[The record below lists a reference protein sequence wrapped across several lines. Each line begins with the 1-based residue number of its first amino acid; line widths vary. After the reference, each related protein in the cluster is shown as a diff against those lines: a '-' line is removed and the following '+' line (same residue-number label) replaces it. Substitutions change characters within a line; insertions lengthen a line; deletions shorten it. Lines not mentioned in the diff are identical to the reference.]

1 MIGAIIS
8 QGRGVVGLHRYL
20 SHDRVVKGEPAPETS
35 ERVSF
40 IRTFRSPSDDGLQT
54 VRIMQDVVADRKILK
69 GRHGV
74 SPGGRRLQTAY
85 VHGLISF
92 APGET
97 PSEDDQV
104 AAVEGWLAAL
114 GLDEHV
120 ATAYGHRDGGVTHV
134 HTVACRVHPYTGIAA
149 PMSHGKLRLSTWS
162 REWEEGHGGIVIQAR
177 QRRAAERAEF
187 RATVDEEV
195 AALPPA
201 APDEPQPATKRDR
214 AKRRAKERR
223 DAKAKAR
230 ASGAHPMTP
239 IATGR
244 RAGQDDRTPEEKAR
258 WTALYADPDFN
269 ALTRREK
276 KTTTTALKADMLA
289 KRQAALEQAPAPPAE
304 QPPTQVPGIAAV
316 APPVV
321 AAPPVD
327 TETPV
332 VAAPPVET
340 ETRGH
345 CRDAGRDAAPR
356 RRRAA
361 RRHRDAGRHAGAS
374 RAVAARGPRARS
386 VACSPGRARGPRAR
400 AAAARGRD
408 RARADELPA
417 PGRYESRDAAARSS
431 TGDPAL
437 ERSATRRRQE
447 TAPRRRHYRS
457 GSGVRCRADRRAPGP
472 RRGRKSSAGGGGG
485 GEDGRR
491 AGRVYRGAHRDRAHP
506 LPGSTGPERPAVPAR
521 AANVRHRGRPRR
533 HRPRRPGAGPQPSA
547 LATVA
552 HAMMQ
557 DQVKVQSMLA
567 MLDCDRH
574 DNGRRAGCGRAWR
587 ARSR

>member
-214 AKRRAKERR
+214 AKLLAKRRR

-258 WTALYADPDFN
+258 WTALYADPDFA

-276 KTTTTALKADMLA
+276 KLATTALKADMLA

-327 TETPV
+327 TDTPV
-332 VAAPPVET
+332 VTPAPVAPLPPEVEVPAPPPAAQVEP
-340 ETRGH
+340 EVEVP
-345 CRDAGRDAAPR
+345 APPPAAQVEPEVEVPAPSP
-356 RRRAA
+356 AA
-361 RRHRDAGRHAGAS
+361 QVEPEVEVPAPS
-374 RAVAARGPRARS
+374 PAAQVEPEVEVPAP
-386 VACSPGRARGPRAR
+386 SPAALGRA
-400 AAAARGRD
+400 
-408 RARADELPA
+408 
-417 PGRYESRDAAARSS
+417 
-431 TGDPAL
+431 
-437 ERSATRRRQE
+437 
-447 TAPRRRHYRS
+447 
-457 GSGVRCRADRRAPGP
+457 VRCRA
-472 RRGRKSSAGGGGG
+472 
-485 GEDGRR
+485 
-491 AGRVYRGAHRDRAHP
+491 
-506 LPGSTGPERPAVPAR
+506 
-521 AANVRHRGRPRR
+521 
-533 HRPRRPGAGPQPSA
+533 
-547 LATVA
+547 
-552 HAMMQ
+552 
-557 DQVKVQSMLA
+557 
-567 MLDCDRH
+567 
-574 DNGRRAGCGRAWR
+574 
-587 ARSR
+587 